1 MIEECSIT
9 EHPLRET
16 RAFNEIKVA
25 MYFELMDF
33 TSLTLMDK
41 KIRDS
46 IILLIHKSSYLC
58 DMRKM

>member
-9 EHPLRET
+9 KHPLRGT
-16 RAFNEIKVA
+16 QAFNEIQVA
-25 MYFELMDF
+25 MYFKLMDF